1 MLKRNERMENDWP
14 TEDLSIASLF
24 SRTNCLNEVE
34 CKIPTSAGQPIASGL
49 EEHIDA

>member
-14 TEDLSIASLF
+14 TEDLSAA
-24 SRTNCLNEVE
+24 
-34 CKIPTSAGQPIASGL
+34 KILTSAGQPIASGL